1 MSEDTNELPAVE
13 EEYIPQFQQTHGS
26 DGRIIFLVDADPTPG
41 EAHEAEMVFE
51 DSEAIKEKMGRER
64 ARIKFAQNLLV
75 NYGKLSSGQKKILN
89 LANSEISEEEFVLHL
104 NSAGAGLA
112 TKEAAVQLFCDNTNN
127 RNHSLVESGRM
138 QPPVDELS
146 GDEIILKLRE
156 HQERKKFGNP
166 VFAIQPGNAKPIKI
180 AA

>member
-1 MSEDTNELPAVE
+1 MSEDTSEFPAVE
-13 EEYIPQFQQTHGS
+13 EEYIPPFQQTRGG
-26 DGRIIFLVDADPTPG
+26 DGKIIFLVDAAPTPMD
-41 EAHEAEMVFE
+41 AHEAEMVFE
-51 DSEAIKEKMGRER
+51 SEASAEEKRGR
-64 ARIKFAQNLLV
+64 ARKIFAKNLLK
-75 NYGKLSSGQKKILN
+75 NYGKLSSGQKTILD
-89 LANSEISEEEFVLHL
+89 LANLEISEEEFVKRL

-127 RNHSLVESGRM
+127 RNHSLVESGKR

-146 GDEIILKLRE
+146 GDKIILELRE
-156 HQERKKFGNP
+156 HQERKKFANP